1 MRQFDGDFSSILTY
15 YARMLSI
22 QERRIFD
29 VHEFK
34 FEYISH
40 HSLVDADSG
49 KYLEMTDFPTINAI
63 DRVSMIKF
71 SISKGE
77 QSNRVQISW
86 NSFVIDSDDDQYIKD
101 LIEMIDSSTF
111 RFF

>member
-1 MRQFDGDFSSILTY
+1 MKKIYGDFSSILTY

-22 QERRIFD
+22 QERRVFD

-34 FEYISH
+34 FEYISYR
-40 HSLVDADSG
+40 SIINVDSG
-49 KYLEMTDFPTINAI
+49 QEFETADFPVLNAI
-63 DRVSMIKF
+63 DRVSMIEF

-77 QSNRVQISW
+77 LKNRVQISW
-86 NSFVIDSDDDQYIKD
+86 NCFVIDSDDDRFIKE